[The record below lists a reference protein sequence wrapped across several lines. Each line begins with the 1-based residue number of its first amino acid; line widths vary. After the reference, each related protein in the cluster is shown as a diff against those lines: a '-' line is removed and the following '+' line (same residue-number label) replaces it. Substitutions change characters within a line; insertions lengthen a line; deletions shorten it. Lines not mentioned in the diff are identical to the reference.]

1 MITNLKELIRL
12 CKDEVHDREYHAHM
26 QMLSHQNGMRYPNG
40 LMITASMNL
49 TGIMLSH
56 TAMRSL
62 DPTSLLRE

>member
-1 MITNLKELIRL
+1 MTESITLT
-12 CKDEVHDREYHAHM
+12 M